1 MLVLFDID
9 GTMLSSE
16 GIGVRSMEEAGEVLF
31 GKRFSLK
38 DIPIGGRLDPLIW
51 NDICL
56 KYGIA
61 EPDRWQDD
69 FRATY
74 TSILKQNILDVTVTV
89 LPGVCEL
96 LDCLTTDDSI
106 RLGIVTGNWKE
117 TGLCK
122 LETAGIDTSIFTHF
136 AWGSDGQERAD
147 LPPVA
152 MRGFDGPTVLIG
164 DTVHD
169 ITSGHSA
176 GCKVIAV
183 CTGSHSRDTL
193 KVANPDLLTADLSK
207 TKEVYQWIIQHQ
219 SHNKTE

>member
-1 MLVLFDID
+1 MLILFDID

-16 GIGVRSMEEAGEVLF
+16 GIGVRSMEKAGEVLF

-38 DIPIGGRLDPLIW
+38 DLPIGGRLDPLIW

-61 EPDRWQDD
+61 EPNRWQDE
-69 FRATY
+69 FRTTY
-74 TSILKQNILDVTVTV
+74 VSILEQDIQDVNVTIM
-89 LPGVCEL
+89 PGIEAL
-96 LDCLTTDDSI
+96 LQRI
-106 RLGIVTGNWKE
+106 RDNSSVQLGIVTGNWKE
-117 TGLCK
+117 SGMCK
-122 LETAGIDTSIFTHF
+122 LNAAGIDLSQFSHY

-152 MRGFDGPTVLIG
+152 IGKFSGPVVLIG

-169 ITSGHSA
+169 ITSGHSS

-193 KVANPDLLTADLSK
+193 KVANPDLLVEDLSK
-207 TKEVYQWIIQHQ
+207 TEEVYQWIIQHQ
-219 SHNKTE
+219 SQ

>member
-16 GIGVRSMEEAGEVLF
+16 DIGVCSMEKAGEVLF

-38 DIPIGGRLDPLIW
+38 EIPVGGRLDPLIW

-61 EPDRWQDD
+61 EPERWQTE
-69 FRATY
+69 FRSTY
-74 TSILKQNILDVTVTV
+74 ASILEQDIKEVTVTI
-89 LPGVCEL
+89 LPGIEALISRCSANE
-96 LDCLTTDDSI
+96 TI
-106 RLGIVTGNWKE
+106 QLGIVTGNWEE
-117 TGLCK
+117 TGKCK
-122 LETAGIDTSIFTHF
+122 LSEAGIDISLFTHC

-152 MRGFDGPTVLIG
+152 IGDFSGPIVLIG

-169 ITSGHSA
+169 ITSGQSCN
-176 GCKVIAV
+176 CKVIAV

-193 KVANPDLLTADLSK
+193 KVANPDLLVEDLSN
-207 TKEVYQWIIQHQ
+207 TEEVYQWIIQYQ
-219 SHNKTE
+219 SQ

>member
-16 GIGVRSMEEAGEVLF
+16 GIGVRSMEKAGEVLF

-61 EPDRWQDD
+61 EPGRWQSE
-69 FRATY
+69 FRKTY
-74 TSILKQNILDVTVTV
+74 ASILEQDIQKVKVTI
-89 LPGVCEL
+89 LPGVETL
-96 LDCLTTDDSI
+96 LERCHADESMQ
-106 RLGIVTGNWKE
+106 LGIVTGNWE
-117 TGLCK
+117 EPGRCK
-122 LETAGIDTSIFTHF
+122 LNAAGIDASLFTHF

-152 MRGFDGPTVLIG
+152 IGDFDGPTVLIC

-169 ITSGHSA
+169 VTSGQASD
-176 GCKVIAV
+176 CKVIAV

-193 KVANPDLLTADLSK
+193 HVTNPDLLVEDLSQ
-207 TKEVYQWIIQHQ
+207 TDEVYQWIIQHQ
-219 SHNKTE
+219 SQ

>member
-16 GIGVRSMEEAGEVLF
+16 GIGVKSMEKAGEVLF

-38 DIPIGGRLDPLIW
+38 DIPVGGRLDPLIW

-61 EPDRWQDD
+61 EPERWQSE
-69 FRATY
+69 FRSTY
-74 TSILKQNILDVTVTV
+74 ASILEEDIKDVNVKILH
-89 LPGVCEL
+89 GVKEL
-96 LDCLTTDDSI
+96 LHRCDSDEAVS
-106 RLGIVTGNWKE
+106 LGIVTGNWEE
-117 TGLCK
+117 TGKCK
-122 LETAGIDTSIFTHF
+122 LNAAGIDVSMFTYC
-136 AWGSDGQERAD
+136 AWGSDGRERAE

-152 MRGFDGPTVLIG
+152 IGDFEGEVVLIG

-169 ITSGHSA
+169 VTSGHASH
-176 GCKVIAV
+176 CKVIAV

-193 KVANPDLLTADLSK
+193 KVANPDLLVEDLSN
-207 TKEVYQWIIQHQ
+207 TEEVYQWINQHQ
-219 SHNKTE
+219 SQ